1 MNWYAREQH
10 DLVSTL
16 RRAGPDAPTLC
27 EGWRTRHLAAHLYL
41 RLHRPWRMVA
51 GILPGVEDADA
62 LTLRMGDEH
71 LSGGAYEQLL
81 DAFLAQPAWWNPMGR
96 AGDGVHLLE
105 YVVHHED
112 VRRANGP
119 VPPRS
124 LPAEQLSALWVQVRR
139 TGRVSQARSGTG
151 MVLVVPAGP
160 RAVVRRARRSIAVT
174 GDPVELALYLT
185 GRTEHADVDL
195 TAVAEQR
202 RRPEPPL
209 SGGR

>member
-124 LPAEQLSALWVQVRR
+124 LPAEQLSALWVQVVRPGPAPGWCWWCPLGP
-139 TGRVSQARSGTG
+139 GRWCDGHGAASPS
-151 MVLVVPAGP
+151 PATP
-160 RAVVRRARRSIAVT
+160 WSLRCT
-174 GDPVELALYLT
+174 
-185 GRTEHADVDL
+185 
-195 TAVAEQR
+195 
-202 RRPEPPL
+202 
-209 SGGR
+209 